1 MPNARTIYQHPT
13 IRRESS
19 ANPIDPLDLVMLAR
33 RFRLYSVLH
42 SMRRNGGEG
51 FFLGVIASGATS
63 TPERSAR

>member
-42 SMRRNGGEG
+42 SIRRNGGEG
-51 FFLGVIASGATS
+51 FFLGVIPSDAPHPT
-63 TPERSAR
+63 ERSAK